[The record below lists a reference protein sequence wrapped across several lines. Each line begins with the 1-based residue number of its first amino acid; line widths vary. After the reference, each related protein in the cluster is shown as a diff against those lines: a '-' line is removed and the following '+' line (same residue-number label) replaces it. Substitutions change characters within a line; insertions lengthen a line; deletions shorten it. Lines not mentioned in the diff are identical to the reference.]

1 MSQRAGELS
10 GVQDQNGSC
19 RTVRCFG
26 GIRDTKVFNQPSR
39 SVGDLRQS
47 STHDGRCNALAFRR
61 NATHPVPHSRSFKGL
76 LIALDVGDVL
86 ADCRGNAF
94 KVIFRVGGQRSVL

>member
-1 MSQRAGELS
+1 MCHSGLASYQVSRTRTAVAGPSGASVDQRL
-10 GVQDQNGSC
+10 
-19 RTVRCFG
+19 
-26 GIRDTKVFNQPSR
+26 FNQPSR

-86 ADCRGNAF
+86 ADCSGNAF

>member
-1 MSQRAGELS
+1 MCHSGLASYQVSRTRTAVAG
-10 GVQDQNGSC
+10 
-19 RTVRCFG
+19 
-26 GIRDTKVFNQPSR
+26 PSAA
-39 SVGDLRQS
+39 SVGSETPRCSTNLRA
-47 STHDGRCNALAFRR
+47 ALAIFVNRLR
-61 NATHPVPHSRSFKGL
+61 MTEGAMRLPSGAFCRSFKGL